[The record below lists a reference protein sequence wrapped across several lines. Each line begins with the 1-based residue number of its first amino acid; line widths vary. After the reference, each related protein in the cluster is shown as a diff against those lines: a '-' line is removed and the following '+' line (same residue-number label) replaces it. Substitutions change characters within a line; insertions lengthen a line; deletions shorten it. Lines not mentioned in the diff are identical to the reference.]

1 MAKSMENKK
10 LIFRYRYNV
19 MVLHL
24 CADDL
29 FEKYGLPHHSPDL
42 LLELFFNSCI
52 ENSS

>member
-24 CADDL
+24 CADL
-29 FEKYGLPHHSPDL
+29 FEKYGLPHHSPDSS
-42 LLELFFNSCI
+42 LELFFNSCI